1 MPLLE
6 ARNLS
11 THYRT
16 PFGEVRAVDD
26 VSFDLEKGQALG
38 IAGESGCGK
47 TTTALSIMRLLPPT
61 ASIVSGEILLE
72 GNNLLSMDDA
82 SFRKEVRWK
91 RVSFIFQGAM
101 NALNPLL
108 KVGYQVA
115 EPIMFHEGLGR
126 DEALNRARD
135 LLKMVGISA
144 SRADSYPFE
153 FSGGMKQRAV
163 IAMALAC
170 NPQIVIADEPTTALD
185 VIVSR
190 QIIDLLS
197 DLQKH
202 LKLSLILITHDLSV
216 IAQLCDKLVVMYGGK
231 IVEVSDIFTAYEDPK
246 HPYTRALLSAFP
258 SLVKTRKRASEIP
271 GSPPG
276 LINPPSGCRFHP
288 RCPYAKE
295 RCSFE
300 EPKLRRLGE
309 NQFVACHFAE
319 EIAS

>member
-6 ARNLS
+6 AKNLGVR
-11 THYRT
+11 YQT

-26 VSFDLEKGQALG
+26 VSFDLEEGQALG

-47 TTTALSIMRLLPPT
+47 TTTALSIMRLLPP
-61 ASIVSGEILLE
+61 AARMVSGEILLE
-72 GNNLLSMDDA
+72 GNNLLSMDDGA
-82 SFRKEVRWK
+82 FRKEVRWK
-91 RVSFIFQGAM
+91 KISTIFQGAM

-115 EPIMFHEGLGR
+115 EPIMFHEGVGR
-126 DEALNRARD
+126 DEAFNRARN
-135 LLKMVGISA
+135 LLKTVGISE

-153 FSGGMKQRAV
+153 FSGGMKQRVV

-170 NPQIVIADEPTTALD
+170 NPQIAIADEPTTALD

-197 DLQKH
+197 ELQNNR
-202 LKLSLILITHDLSV
+202 KLSLILITHDLSV
-216 IAQLCDKLVVMYGGK
+216 IAQLCDRLVVMYGGK
-231 IVEVSDIFTAYEDPK
+231 IVEASDIFAAYEDPK
-246 HPYTRALLSAFP
+246 HPYTRALVSAFP
-258 SLVKTRKRASEIP
+258 SLMGPKRRASEIP

-288 RCPYAKE
+288 RCPYVREK
-295 RCSFE
+295 CSFE
-300 EPKLRRLGE
+300 EPELRKLRE
-309 NQFVACHFAE
+309 SHFVACHFAE